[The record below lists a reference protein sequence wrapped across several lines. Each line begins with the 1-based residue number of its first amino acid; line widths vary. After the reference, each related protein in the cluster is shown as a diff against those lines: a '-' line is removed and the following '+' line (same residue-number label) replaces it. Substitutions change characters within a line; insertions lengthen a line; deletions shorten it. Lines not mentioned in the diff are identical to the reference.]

1 MTDSNPSLYGE
12 QPQATKP
19 KAPGLMDQI
28 VGVFTEPSAL
38 FEKLH
43 QAPSWGWAAGTL
55 TAAGVVLTVIWGLKV
70 DVEEMLRPVLE
81 RNPQIASAQI
91 DTIIEMQKKFIM
103 PFGVLGALFGTMIV
117 ILVAALFYWLVAKS
131 SAEGEKPSYL
141 HALSV
146 AAVPGLVRLPQIL
159 LIALICLLKP
169 IGGLTPEKIAPTSLG
184 YFVHVEN
191 LKMHALLYGLD
202 LFYIADV
209 ALTYL
214 ALRKITRMKT
224 GGAIVC
230 VAVAVLV
237 ALGGRALG
245 AR

>member
-1 MTDSNPSLYGE
+1 MTDSNPSLYGD
-12 QPQATKP
+12 QPQAPRP
-19 KAPGLMDQI
+19 KAPGLLDQI

-38 FEKLH
+38 FEKLNL
-43 QAPSWGWAAGTL
+43 APSWGWAAGAL
-55 TAAGVVLTVIWGLKV
+55 TAASVVLTVIWGLKV

-81 RNPQIASAQI
+81 RNPQISSAQI

-103 PFGVLGALFGTMIV
+103 PFGVLGALFGTMVV
-117 ILVAALFYWLVAKS
+117 ILVAALFYWLVAKGAS
-131 SAEGEKPSYL
+131 EGEKPSYL
-141 HALSV
+141 QALSV

-169 IGGLTPEKIAPTSLG
+169 IGGLTPDKIAPTSLG
-184 YFVHVEN
+184 YFVHLEN
-191 LKMHALLYGLD
+191 VKLHALLYGLD
-202 LFYIADV
+202 LFYLADV
-209 ALTYL
+209 ALTFL

-224 GGAIVC
+224 GGAVLC

>member
-12 QPQATKP
+12 QPQAPNP

-28 VGVFTEPSAL
+28 VGVFTEPSVL
-38 FEKLH
+38 FEKLNR
-43 QAPSWGWAAGTL
+43 APSWGWAIGIL

-70 DVEEMLRPVLE
+70 DVDEMLRPILE

-91 DTIIEMQKKFIM
+91 DTLIEMQKKFIM
-103 PFGVLGALFGTMIV
+103 PFGVLGALFGTV
-117 ILVAALFYWLVAKS
+117 AVALLAALFYWLVAKGAS
-131 SAEGEKPSYL
+131 EGEQPSYL
-141 HALSV
+141 QALS
-146 AAVPGLVRLPQIL
+146 AATVPSLVRLPSML

-169 IGGLTPEKIAPTSLG
+169 IGGLTPEKINPTSLG

-191 LKMHALLYGLD
+191 LKLHALLYGVE

-209 ALTYL
+209 VLTYL
-214 ALRKITRMKT
+214 ALRKILRMKT
-224 GGAIVC
+224 GGAILC
-230 VAVAVLV
+230 VVVSVLV
-237 ALGGRALG
+237 AVGGRALG

>member
-1 MTDSNPSLYGE
+1 MTDSNPSLYGD
-12 QPQATKP
+12 QPQAPRP
-19 KAPGLMDQI
+19 KAPGLLDQI

-38 FEKLH
+38 FEKLNL
-43 QAPSWGWAAGTL
+43 APSWGWAAGTL
-55 TAAGVVLTVIWGLKV
+55 TAASVVLTVIWGLKV

-81 RNPQIASAQI
+81 RNPQISSAQI

-103 PFGVLGALFGTMIV
+103 PFGVLGALFGTLIV
-117 ILVAALFYWLVAKS
+117 ILVAALFYWLVAKGAS
-131 SAEGEKPSYL
+131 EGEKPSYL
-141 HALSV
+141 QALSV

-169 IGGLTPEKIAPTSLG
+169 IGGLTPDKIAPTSLG
-184 YFVHVEN
+184 YFVHLEN
-191 LKMHALLYGLD
+191 VKLHALLYGLD

-214 ALRKITRMKT
+214 ALRKITRMKA
-224 GGAIVC
+224 GGAVLC

>member
-1 MTDSNPSLYGE
+1 MTDSTPSLYGD
-12 QPQATKP
+12 QPQAPKP

-38 FEKLH
+38 FEKLQ
-43 QAPSWGWAAGTL
+43 QAPSWGWAAGAL
-55 TAAGVVLTVIWGLKV
+55 TAASVVLTVIWGLKV
-70 DVEEMLRPVLE
+70 DVDEMLRPVLE
-81 RNPQIASAQI
+81 RNPQISSAQI

-103 PFGVLGALFGTMIV
+103 PFGVLGALFGTMVV
-117 ILVAALFYWLVAKS
+117 ILVAALFYWLVAKGAS
-131 SAEGEKPSYL
+131 EGEKPSYL
-141 HALSV
+141 QALSV

-169 IGGLTPEKIAPTSLG
+169 IGGLTPDKIAPTSLG
-184 YFVHVEN
+184 YFVHLEN
-191 LKMHALLYGLD
+191 VKLHALLYGLD

-224 GGAIVC
+224 GGAILC